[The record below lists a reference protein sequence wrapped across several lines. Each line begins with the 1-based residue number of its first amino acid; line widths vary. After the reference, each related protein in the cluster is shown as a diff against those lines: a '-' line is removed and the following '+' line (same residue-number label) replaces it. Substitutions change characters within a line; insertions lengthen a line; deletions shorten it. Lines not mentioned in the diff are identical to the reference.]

1 MKILGPN
8 ARPILNLRLSLA
20 VGNRCRPR
28 LPRRAA
34 KQGPSPMR
42 KRGARFPP
50 IARSRGRIWFS
61 LRAGIPN
68 AGAPSR
74 QGRPRAY
81 GRPTNGAA
89 TAPKRESPADDTPPL
104 LRFASAPSRGGR
116 GRHRRR
122 HGVFCPPQSFRQ
134 VRKYVG
140 SAEPLA
146 AAQRQGSRGTC
157 QVLMKILGPAPGL
170 WAPH

>member
-28 LPRRAA
+28 PPRRAA

-104 LRFASAPSRGGR
+104 LRFASARGLAL
-116 GRHRRR
+116 
-122 HGVFCPPQSFRQ
+122 PP
-134 VRKYVG
+134 VAG
-140 SAEPLA
+140 A
-146 AAQRQGSRGTC
+146 AADTGAGT
-157 QVLMKILGPAPGL
+157 GFFAPRDLFARSESMSGRRSHWPQL
-170 WAPH
+170 SVREAEAHARC